1 MDRRAFIKATAVS
14 ALASQLV
21 PATSMAAS
29 SKKSMI
35 PKRLKAGDKVAA
47 IAPASAIFDPVE
59 LDIAKESFEALG
71 LQVIPGK
78 HVLDRHG
85 YLAGRDEDRA
95 ADINAAFADPSIKG
109 IIALRGGWGCNRV
122 LPHLDFKTI
131 GNNPKVLLG
140 YSDITALLNSMYK
153 ETGLVSFHG
162 PVGLSY
168 WGDFQADQIRRVVFD
183 GEQTMMQNYPQEEG
197 ALTMRSNR
205 ARTVK
210 SGKARGIL
218 VGGNLTVLTSMIGSP
233 YVPDMRGKILLLEDV
248 GETIYRIDRYMS
260 TLQMAGI
267 LEQVAG
273 VVFGHCTKCEPQ
285 KGYGGFTLMEV
296 MEHYL
301 KRLNVPSYYGAQF
314 GHIKDNHILPVGIEA
329 EMDAD
334 AGTLRLLEPAVV

>member
-1 MDRRAFIKATAVS
+1 MDRRAFIKATAAG

-21 PATSMAAS
+21 PAATLAAEG
-29 SKKSMI
+29 KKSMV
-35 PKRLKAGDKVAA
+35 PGRLKAGDKVAA

-71 LQVIPGK
+71 LVVVPGQ

-85 YLAGRDEDRA
+85 YLAGKDEDRA
-95 ADINAAFADPSIKG
+95 ADINRAFADPQIKG

-122 LPHLDFKTI
+122 LAHLDFDTI
-131 GNNPKVLLG
+131 AKNPKVLLG
-140 YSDITALLNSMYK
+140 YSDITSLLNSMYAK
-153 ETGLVSFHG
+153 TGLVSFHG

-168 WGDFQADQIRRVVFD
+168 WGEFQADQLRRVVFE
-183 GEQTMMQNYPQEEG
+183 GEKTTMQNYPQEET

-233 YVPDMRGKILLLEDV
+233 YVPDMRGKILVLEDV
-248 GETIYRIDRYMS
+248 GESIYRIDRYMS

-267 LEQVAG
+267 LDQVAG

-301 KRLNVPSYYGAQF
+301 KPLNVPSYYGAQF

-334 AGTLRLLEPAVV
+334 AGTVTLLQAPVV